1 MEHSDSVQKIA
12 AALCKVQAK
21 LKPLRRNAD
30 NPFFKSSYTDL
41 SAMCET
47 LYPLLAAEGLSVVQG
62 GDGSTLDTLLLHES
76 GEWIRTSLTMPNE
89 TNPQKLGSVITYFRR
104 YALAAIVGAVSE
116 GEDDDANAA
125 SHPPARPSA
134 PSPANRPAPES
145 AARPATAAA
154 APSPASGSGP
164 ALHVKT
170 IDVSE
175 GVYKSGQRQGQPYK
189 RFTVTFDDGTRC
201 STFSETD
208 AAILKNAKSGG
219 LPVEATFEKV
229 GNFTN
234 LVSVKVAGE
243 PPASEDEESVPF

>member
-1 MEHSDSVQKIA
+1 MEHSENISNLA

-21 LKPLRRNAD
+21 MKPLKRNAD
-30 NPFFKSSYTDL
+30 NPFYKSSYTDL
-41 SAMCET
+41 ASMSEV
-47 LYPLLAAEGLSVVQG
+47 LLPMLTAEGLSVVQG
-62 GDGSTLDTLLLHES
+62 GDGSTLDTLLLHVS
-76 GEWIRTSLTMPNE
+76 GEWIRTSLTMPAE
-89 TNPQKLGSVITYFRR
+89 SNPQKLGSIVTYFRR
-104 YALAAIVGAVSE
+104 YALAALVGAVSE
-116 GEDDDANAA
+116 GEDDDGNAA

-175 GVYKSGQRQGQPYK
+175 GVYKSGQQAGQPYK
-189 RFTVTFDDGTRC
+189 RFTIQFSDGTRC

-208 AAILKNAKSGG
+208 AALLKKAKTDG
-219 LPVEATFEKV
+219 LTVRPKFEKN
-229 GNFTN
+229 GNFLN
-234 LVSVKVAGE
+234 LVAVSISGE
-243 PPASEDEESVPF
+243 SEPATDDDGVPF

>member
-125 SHPPARPSA
+125 SHPQARPSA
-134 PSPANRPAPES
+134 PSPASRPVGPGPRPETAP
-145 AARPATAAA
+145 A
-154 APSPASGSGP
+154 APVSASGGSPA
-164 ALHVKT
+164 LYVKSVDKT
-170 IDVSE
+170 AGEKNGKAWTRYSI
-175 GVYKSGQRQGQPYK
+175 
-189 RFTVTFDDGTRC
+189 TFSDGRRA
-201 STFSETD
+201 STFSETEGRV
-208 AAILKNAKSGG
+208 AENAKSQGAAVVAG
-219 LPVEATFEKV
+219 FEQK
-229 GNFTN
+229 GQYLN
-234 LVSVKVAGE
+234 LISLKFAGE
-243 PPASEDEESVPF
+243 PGPEEMPDDDAVPF